1 MPAGPPPRPSVAVL
15 IPCLDEERG
24 IADVVA
30 EFRRELPEARILVI
44 DNGSTDATAKL
55 ASQAGAEVWREPRRG
70 KGRAITTA
78 FARLEEDVVIMV
90 DGDGSYPAGGGRL
103 LLAEYLKDPADMI
116 TGLRT
121 PGSAA
126 AVFRPFHRLG
136 GAAFAWVF
144 RLVFHYAPGD
154 LFSGLRLF
162 SKRFY
167 KNVPILFRGFE
178 LETELTVQAVE
189 KGFRLSEVAVPFRE
203 RAEGS
208 NSKLRTV
215 RDGFRIF
222 RLLFVLSRDYRPLVF
237 FGSIAFLF
245 FAAGLAAGSLPIV
258 EYMRTRLVGRF
269 PLAILAA
276 GLMNLSLFTLLTGVM
291 LESGLR
297 HRRESYQIT
306 LRNYKA

>member
-1 MPAGPPPRPSVAVL
+1 MSTRPDARPSLAVL
-15 IPCLDEERG
+15 IPCLDEEKG

-30 EFRRELPEARILVI
+30 DFRRALPGARILVI
-44 DNGSTDATAKL
+44 DNGSTDSTA
-55 ASQAGAEVWREPRRG
+55 AVARAAGAEVWLEPRRG

-78 FARLEEDVVIMV
+78 FARLEDDVVVMV
-90 DGDGSYPAGGGRL
+90 DGDGSYPAEGARR
-103 LLAEYLKDPADMI
+103 LLAEYLRDPADMI

-121 PGSAA
+121 PETATAA
-126 AVFRPFHRLG
+126 FRPFHRFG

-144 RLVFHYAPGD
+144 QLVFQYAPGD

-167 KNVPILFRGFE
+167 KNVPLLFRGFE

-189 KGFRLSEVAVPFRE
+189 KGFRLAEVAVPFRE

-208 NSKLRTV
+208 ASKLRTV
-215 RDGFRIF
+215 RDGVRIL

-237 FGSIAFLF
+237 FGVIGSIF
-245 FAAGLAAGSLPIV
+245 FVAGLTAGSLPV
-258 EYMRTRLVGRF
+258 YEYYRTRLVGRF

-297 HRRESYQIT
+297 HRRESYQVA
-306 LRNYKA
+306 LRNFKA

>member
-1 MPAGPPPRPSVAVL
+1 MSAGSSARPSLAVL
-15 IPCLDEERG
+15 IPCLDEEKG
-24 IADVVA
+24 IADVVGD
-30 EFRRELPEARILVI
+30 FRRVFPDARILVI
-44 DNGSTDATAKL
+44 DNGSADSTAAVAR
-55 ASQAGAEVWREPRRG
+55 ASGAEVWLEPRRG

-78 FARLEEDVVIMV
+78 FARLEDDVVVMV
-90 DGDGSYPAGGGRL
+90 DGDGSYPAEGARRL
-103 LLAEYLKDPADMI
+103 LEEYLRDPADMI

-121 PGSAA
+121 PETATAA
-126 AVFRPFHRLG
+126 FRPFHRVG

-144 RLVFHYAPGD
+144 QLVFHYEPGD

-167 KNVPILFRGFE
+167 KNVPLLFRGFE

-189 KGFRLSEVAVPFRE
+189 KGFRLAEVVVPFRE

-208 NSKLRTV
+208 ASKLRTV
-215 RDGFRIF
+215 HDGIRIL

-237 FGSIAFLF
+237 FGVVALVF
-245 FAAGLAAGSLPIV
+245 FVTGLAAGSLPV
-258 EYMRTRLVGRF
+258 YEYYRTRLVGRF

-297 HRRESYQIT
+297 HRRESYQIR